1 MKPAYYPKAS
11 SVQFDSV
18 CSGEAR
24 SMIDKPRERI
34 AASRPNSDMPVG
46 GSDVFCRGRHLDVS
60 IDTVGF
66 MFGLCQL
73 RCNKTVTP

>member
-24 SMIDKPRERI
+24 SMIDKPREQI
-34 AASRPNSDMPVG
+34 AASGPNSDMPVG
-46 GSDVFCRGRHLDVS
+46 GSNVFCRGGHLDVC
-60 IDTVGF
+60 IDTVGLW
-66 MFGLCQL
+66 GRLGCAH
-73 RCNKTVTP
+73 CAATKP